1 MEPTIQIID
10 EYLEYVYLEEGFKE
24 FLGSLKEKNVDKIL
38 NSAKK
43 SKDINSLKSIFKGI
57 PTMTSDKVSQIAGKR
72 MPEFKKEVDKI
83 RVDDK
88 DPNISEFKKFIAMAI
103 AFGKV
108 SLTKVKDATTK
119 TKIKKYIKNLQNLL
133 DKGQK
138 TSWDYSLVVLQVSFA
153 SWLLSFLF
161 ADTPSESFFTIA
173 AATQITVGS
182 ALFLGGL
189 ILILLS
195 SLVNYAERIIKTI

>member
-1 MEPTIQIID
+1 MEPTIQILD

-24 FLGSLKEKNVDKIL
+24 FLGSLKEKTIDKIL

-43 SKDINSLKSIFKGI
+43 SKDIDSLKSTFKGM

-88 DPNISEFKKFIAMAI
+88 DPNISEFKKFISMAI

-119 TKIKKYIKNLQNLL
+119 TKITKYIKELQKLL
-133 DKGQK
+133 DKGQRK
-138 TSWDYSLVVLQVSFA
+138 AWNYASIVYAVSGITWLYSLVLAVTPAGAFFTTAAAAQVSV
-153 SWLLSFLF
+153 
-161 ADTPSESFFTIA
+161 
-173 AATQITVGS
+173 AT
-182 ALFLGGL
+182 ALFLGGWI
-189 ILILLS
+189 ILFIS
-195 SLVNYAERIIKTI
+195 SLVSYAELIIKSI